1 MASSKDVV
9 IDLNVG
15 GSLFS
20 TSRSTLTSIPDTFF
34 SALLSDRIASARD
47 KNGAIFIDRDP
58 DLFKI
63 ILNYLRTRCIIG
75 NLEKPV
81 LKALL
86 YEAEFYSLEPLIRK
100 LNLVLKENSGCG
112 DILFYALVNPPKL
125 SHLDQGKLDSVVAR
139 TELEEPLRQVHIH

>member
-63 ILNYLRTRCIIG
+63 ILNYLR
-75 NLEKPV
+75 
-81 LKALL
+81 
-86 YEAEFYSLEPLIRK
+86 
-100 LNLVLKENSGCG
+100 
-112 DILFYALVNPPKL
+112 
-125 SHLDQGKLDSVVAR
+125 
-139 TELEEPLRQVHIH
+139 